1 MNEIKQIEPEYVYVT
16 IPAEYI
22 CVYHRILA
30 MMADYGEDMLKDCKA
45 NCTDRNSGVI
55 ECFNMFNSA
64 VAARKLGKDKLA
76 ALIIKYIKVK
86 INQIYKD
93 KDNST
98 SFVFPVDETGQLK
111 AFVSCG
117 ERPKFEINPDDMNL
131 YEHKFNNG
139 FDEHFKLGPED
150 ESKDIEDVDISSD
163 NSDST
168 ETPIPSTKGLSIVLL
183 PRYENVSNEVRPC
196 ADINV
201 YFDGEEI
208 NVNDTTYQYYFDDK
222 PVNRF
227 NDVSN
232 LSTGVHNFKIVVTY
246 NGQTKIESVD
256 KAYNMI
262 DIEPVEPDKP
272 IITKKKNEMYKTII
286 ANKAVPYFT
295 AQEGQVYCTNQ
306 ITIQVP
312 EEGLTDTQINDIE
325 NHIKNGFSEF
335 GSIQYRC
342 IYNHGQVNVESYD
355 TLLNAYKRYQTL
367 NANIEHKCLS
377 INLFTN
383 NARNGNKRIY
393 CAKYRNRFVFYNNPP
408 YGNFPFWNFPDYIS
422 LNDKK
427 TTRQLALWI
436 YRKSKDKIINRSNG
450 DIISI
455 TELDKIL
462 TKRTVWRSTSWH
474 YLYKHFKQTE
484 GCSNHL
490 PFIIKVSRKGRSRY
504 GFAYYTLIYKND
516 GRYTRLDGFKY

>member
-150 ESKDIEDVDISSD
+150 ESKDTEDIDISSD
-163 NSDST
+163 DSDST

-183 PRYENVSNEVRPC
+183 PRYETVQNEVRPC

-201 YFDGEEI
+201 YFDGAEI

-232 LSTGVHNFKIVVTY
+232 LSTGVHNFKVVITY
-246 NGQTKIESVD
+246 NGQTKIESID
-256 KAYNMI
+256 KAYNTI
-262 DIEPVEPDKP
+262 DIEPDKP

-295 AQEGQVYCTNQ
+295 AQEGQVYCTRQ

-325 NHIKNGFSEF
+325 NHIKTGFSKF
-335 GSIQYRC
+335 GTIQCSC
-342 IYNHGQVNVESYD
+342 IYHDNYRINVEPYD
-355 TLLNAYKRYQTL
+355 TLLDAYKGYQNL
-367 NANIEHKCLS
+367 NANIEYKCLS
-377 INLFTN
+377 ITLNTSSAHN
-383 NARNGNKRIY
+383 SNERIY

-408 YGNFPFWNFPDYIS
+408 YGNFPFWNFPDYIG
-422 LNDKK
+422 LRHEEDNK
-427 TTRQLALWI
+427 RLVLWR
-436 YRKSKDKIINRSNG
+436 YRKMKDRTIKRISGQIQ
-450 DIISI
+450 SI
-455 TELDKIL
+455 TNLGVDQL
-462 TKRTVWRSTSWH
+462 TKRGAWKTYSWQRL
-474 YLYKHFKQTE
+474 YLRLGY
-484 GCSNHL
+484 HL

-504 GFAYYTLIYKND
+504 GFAYYTLINKAEGLYK
-516 GRYTRLDGFKY
+516 RLDGFKY